1 MEDKIEWVKAGV
13 LARGSRP
20 GWWDEREI
28 ALVVREYV
36 ARVRA
41 MGINSIVCLLS
52 QGELVRYYAAHG
64 VNLFAAYREA
74 GLQLAHV
81 PVTDHEKPPLAAG
94 DLFKLRIVLSDL
106 PRPWLIHC
114 SAGIDRTGC
123 AVKHLESKPEL
134 LQLPPTKP
142 DRSKP
147 NRAKRNQL

>member
-1 MEDKIEWVKAGV
+1 MEDKITWVKAGV

-20 GWWDEREI
+20 GWWDERGI

-41 MGINSIVCLLS
+41 MGIHSIVCLLS
-52 QGELVRYYAAHG
+52 QGELVRYYAVHG

-81 PVTDHEKPPLAAG
+81 PVTDHEKPPLGTG
-94 DLFKLRIVLSDL
+94 DLFKLRIMLSDL

-134 LQLPPTKP
+134 LQLAPTKRN
-142 DRSKP
+142 RS
-147 NRAKRNQL
+147 KRNQL

>member
-20 GWWDEREI
+20 GWWDERGI

-41 MGINSIVCLLS
+41 MGIHSIVCLLS

-81 PVTDHEKPPLAAG
+81 PVADHEKPPLGTG
-94 DLFKLRIVLSDL
+94 DLFKLRIMLTDL
-106 PRPWLIHC
+106 QRPWLIHC

-123 AVKHLESKPEL
+123 AVEHLEARPEL
-134 LQLPPTKP
+134 LEPVASTKP
-142 DRSKP
+142 QKSRRKH
-147 NRAKRNQL
+147 Q

>member
-13 LARGSRP
+13 FARASRP
-20 GWWDEREI
+20 GWWDEREV

-81 PVTDHEKPPLAAG
+81 PVTDHADPPLDTA
-94 DLFKLRIVLSDL
+94 DLFRLRLLLSDL

-114 SAGIDRTGC
+114 SAGVDRTGC
-123 AVKHLESKPEL
+123 AVKHLESRPEL

-142 DRSKP
+142 NPSKRNRSNRSKP
-147 NRAKRNQL
+147 